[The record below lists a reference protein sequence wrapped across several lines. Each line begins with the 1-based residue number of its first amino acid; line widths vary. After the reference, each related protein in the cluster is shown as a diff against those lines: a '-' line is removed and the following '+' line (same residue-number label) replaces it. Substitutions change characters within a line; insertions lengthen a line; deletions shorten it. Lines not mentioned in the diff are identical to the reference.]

1 MLPQCISHFLQLIAQ
16 MFSRERRAEDLNC
29 TVKTV
34 ASTDVRSIRIISS
47 LVLFLHFVMA
57 NNVE

>member
-34 ASTDVRSIRIISS
+34 PSTDVRSIRIISS
-47 LVLFLHFVMA
+47 LVLFLPFVMA
-57 NNVE
+57 YNVE